1 MNRKQRK
8 AKRLRATQHTKSFK
22 SVAPLQVVIDK
33 KNEQSNAESFKRLF
47 DKNKELHD
55 LSQKKQR
62 NVGIGTMAI
71 CSIAMIWLVV
81 EWIK

>member
-33 KNEQSNAESFKRLF
+33 KNEQSNAEQFKQII
-47 DKNKELHD
+47 DEYNE
-55 LSQKKQR
+55 SCTIEQKI
-62 NVGIGTMAI
+62 NAI
-71 CSIAMIWLVV
+71 FTFIQ
-81 EWIK
+81 